1 MTNLEHNHKFIR
13 VKLTKNMLITDIIDK
28 FLLYC
33 RTEKNFSVNT
43 ITAYSIA
50 MADFCIFL
58 KAEYEGIPELEELET
73 DDIRIFPGWLHDKLL
88 TKRTIKLK
96 VSAVKSFFKYC
107 YKKNIL
113 ITNPAALL
121 TTPKVDK
128 KLPSFLLQSEVK
140 NMLDSF
146 QKEDHVQ
153 ARDLALIELLYSSG
167 LRISEALNLNV
178 REINF
183 SQKYVK
189 VFGKGRKERV
199 VPIGTNA
206 LEALNNY
213 ICKRSL
219 FPMKP
224 NEDALFLSTR
234 GTRMNTVNAFR
245 IIKKNMLN
253 FTEAKQKSPH
263 VLRHS
268 FATHLLDRGADI
280 QSVSEMLGH
289 ASLSTTQVY
298 THVSVERLK
307 DAYKKAHPKA

>member
-1 MTNLEHNHKFIR
+1 
-13 VKLTKNMLITDIIDK
+13 MLITDIIDK

-43 ITAYSIA
+43 VTAYSTA
-50 MADFCIFL
+50 LLDFCNFL
-58 KAEYEGIPELEELET
+58 NEEYEGIPELEELET
-73 DDIRIFPGWLHDKLL
+73 NDLRVFPGWLHDKHL

-96 VSAVKSFFKYC
+96 VSAVKSFFKFC

-113 ITNPAALL
+113 DTNPAALL
-121 TTPKVDK
+121 STPKVDK
-128 KLPSFLLQSEVK
+128 KLPSFLLQNEVK
-140 NMLDSF
+140 NMMDSF
-146 QKEDHVQ
+146 DIEDHVQ
-153 ARDLALIELLYSSG
+153 TRDLALIELLYSSG

-178 REINF
+178 NQINF

-199 VPIGTNA
+199 VPIGSNA
-206 LEALNNY
+206 LDALKNY
-213 ICKRSL
+213 IGKRSL
-219 FPMKP
+219 YPIKT
-224 NEDALFLSTR
+224 NEEALFLSTR
-234 GTRMNTVNAFR
+234 GTRMNSVNAFR
-245 IIKKNMLN
+245 IIKKSMLN